1 MKKFFVALFA
11 LVTFFSTGAFAADS
25 QKLPLPDAIK
35 DSLPWFAVR
44 ELKDDNTP
52 FTRGHLARLTQNHD
66 RVALVYF
73 ATWCIPCRA
82 GIKQIVAHQAE
93 IEKSGTAIVLVN
105 VGERETNKVKEFLT
119 KLSADKLTSVSDP
132 YGRLTEGFGL
142 VKEGQNISLPRTIVV
157 DKSLKVLHLIGE
169 EGGDYIELLKGK

>member
-1 MKKFFVALFA
+1 MKSFFVVLFA
-11 LVTFFSTGAFAADS
+11 IVTFVSTGAFAADS
-25 QKLPLPDAIK
+25 QKLPLPEAIK

-44 ELKDDNTP
+44 ELQNDNIP
-52 FTRGHLARLTQNHD
+52 FTRTHLQGIAQNHD

-93 IEKSGTAIVLVN
+93 IEKAGTAIVLVN
-105 VGERETNKVKEFLT
+105 VGERETNKVKNFLA
-119 KLSADKLTSVSDP
+119 KLSADKIASVTDP

-142 VKEGQNISLPRTIVV
+142 VKEGQNISLPRTVVV
-157 DKSLKVLHLIGE
+157 DKSLKVLQLIGE
-169 EGGDYIELLKGK
+169 EGGDYIKLLMGQ

>member
-11 LVTFFSTGAFAADS
+11 IVTFVSTGAFAADS
-25 QKLPLPDAIK
+25 QKLPLPETIK

-44 ELKDDNTP
+44 ELQNDNTP
-52 FTRGHLARLTQNHD
+52 FTRTHLQRMTEKYD

-82 GIKQIVAHQAE
+82 GIKQIVANQTE
-93 IEKSGTAIVLVN
+93 IEKAGTAIVLVN
-105 VGERETNKVKEFLT
+105 VGERETNKVKNFLA
-119 KLSADKLTSVSDP
+119 KLSADKLTSVTDP

-142 VKEGQNISLPRTIVV
+142 VKGGQSISLPRTIVV
-157 DKSLKVLHLIGE
+157 DKSLKVLQLIGE

>member
-1 MKKFFVALFA
+1 
-11 LVTFFSTGAFAADS
+11 
-25 QKLPLPDAIK
+25 
-35 DSLPWFAVR
+35 
-44 ELKDDNTP
+44 
-52 FTRGHLARLTQNHD
+52 
-66 RVALVYF
+66 VALVYF

-93 IEKSGTAIVLVN
+93 IEKSGTAVVLVN